1 MEAFAEIHSETIAHA
16 EIEAA
21 LTQARKQFAEIAA
34 RSTDAAVTTTEVKVL
49 AEWVFNRLVKNIPGE
64 AEAQKK
70 KAVMPERGSELGHTD
85 NSAPHARPGTGR
97 LGSGRRPRCSG
108 TLGRGRGSRA

>member
-1 MEAFAEIHSETIAHA
+1 MPSEDVVEAFAEIHSETIAHA

-70 KAVMPERGSELGHTD
+70 KAVMPERGSELGSH
-85 NSAPHARPGTGR
+85 R
-97 LGSGRRPRCSG
+97 
-108 TLGRGRGSRA
+108 